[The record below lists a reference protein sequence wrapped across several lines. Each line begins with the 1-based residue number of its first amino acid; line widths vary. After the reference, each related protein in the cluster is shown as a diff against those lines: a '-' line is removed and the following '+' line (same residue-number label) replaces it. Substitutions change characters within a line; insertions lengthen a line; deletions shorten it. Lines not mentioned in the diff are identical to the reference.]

1 MMNRPTD
8 GPFAPVTEEVTAFD
22 LPVTGRIPAELCG
35 RYLRNGPNPLGI
47 DDPSASHLFLGEGML
62 HGVRLRDGKA
72 EWYRNRWVRSRKVA
86 AHLGEEWR
94 PGPVFQKLDWAPNTH
109 VISHAGRT
117 LALIEAGPR
126 PYELSYELDTLGP
139 YDFDGGLSG
148 GYTAHTKRDP
158 RTGELHAIAY
168 FFGWQYVQYIVADAR
183 GAITRTLNIP
193 VSDGPMVHDFALTQ
207 RYVVVYDLPITFDL
221 DLALGGALLPYAWN
235 EAHPAR
241 IGLLPRDGEDV
252 QWFTI
257 DPCFVFHTLNAFDDG
272 EKVVVD
278 LVKFPKMLQNGLL
291 EGSPPPVL
299 DRWTIDPVA
308 GRVTQRTLDDRP
320 QEFPRVDERRM
331 SLPHRYGYTVSGNAL
346 LDGKVGEAM
355 LKRDYL
361 RGCTEIRPLGRG
373 SYVGEAVFAPSAPD
387 SAEDEGHV
395 MALMYD
401 AARGATDLLILAAQD
416 FTGKPVAT
424 VHLPVRVPLGFHGSW
439 LPDPA

>member
-139 YDFDGGLSG
+139 YDFDGGLPG

-183 GAITRTLNIP
+183 GAITRTVNIR

-291 EGSPPPVL
+291 EDNPPPVL

-320 QEFPRVDERRM
+320 QEFPRVDERRV
-331 SLPHRYGYTVSGNAL
+331 SLPHRYGYTVSGEAL

-355 LKRDYL
+355 LKHDYL
-361 RGCTEIRPLGRG
+361 RGGTEIRPLGRG

>member
-139 YDFDGGLSG
+139 YDFDGGLPG

-183 GAITRTLNIP
+183 GAITRTVNIP

-291 EGSPPPVL
+291 EDNPPPVL

-320 QEFPRVDERRM
+320 QEFPRVDERRV
-331 SLPHRYGYTVSGNAL
+331 SLPHRYGYTVSGDAL

-355 LKRDYL
+355 LKHDYL
-361 RGCTEIRPLGRG
+361 RGSTEIRPLGRG

-387 SAEDEGHV
+387 SAEDDGHV

>member
-139 YDFDGGLSG
+139 YDFDGGLPG

-183 GAITRTLNIP
+183 GAITRTVNIP

-291 EGSPPPVL
+291 EDNPPPVL

-320 QEFPRVDERRM
+320 QEFPRVDERRV
-331 SLPHRYGYTVSGNAL
+331 SLPHRYGYTVSGDAL

-355 LKRDYL
+355 LKHDYL
-361 RGCTEIRPLGRG
+361 RGGTEIRPLGRG

-387 SAEDEGHV
+387 SAEDDGHV